1 MNEIDIEVFDSFLPK
16 AEFNKLS
23 DSQKVDYYFNFS
35 DWFEG
40 VIESAD
46 PGDYG
51 FPELFEGFCKDIY
64 PETWKELLS
73 QLDIDAFE
81 DAGEALNCTVLEI
94 LKRNKVANKDIVL
107 YIANATYDNDIF
119 YSAAVAANNL
129 KPAERDEGD
138 LPLFFEY
145 DEELETGYIGGPHI
159 AKIADAS
166 AVIKIGKNK
175 AERLQHLRG
184 TLGIIQ
190 LKQYAQ
196 YWDEKSVDS
205 NCLSIEGYD
214 CLCKHIASYFRGE
227 ISDSQFMYK
236 FCEFV
241 PEAMAREAWR
251 DIQKQIDDASL
262 LQWNILGIFAGK
274 NPTNDISKF
283 RLKYKAK
290 YLPCI
295 SK

>member
-1 MNEIDIEVFDSFLPK
+1 MDGIDIEVFDSFLPK
-16 AEFNKLS
+16 DGFNKLS

-51 FPELFEGFCKDIY
+51 FPELIEGFCKDIY
-64 PETWKELLS
+64 PESWKELLS
-73 QLDIDAFE
+73 QLDIDAYE
-81 DAGEALNCTVLEI
+81 DASESIHSTVLET

-107 YIANATYDNDIF
+107 YIANATYAHDIF
-119 YSAAVAANNL
+119 YSAAVAVNNSN
-129 KPAERDEGD
+129 PAERDDGD

-145 DEELETGYIGGPHI
+145 DEELETGYIGGAHI

-166 AVIKIGKNK
+166 AVIMIGKNK

-196 YWDEKSVDS
+196 YWDER
-205 NCLSIEGYD
+205 SIDLNSHSIDGYD
-214 CLCKHIASYFRGE
+214 DLCKHIASYFKGD
-227 ISDSQFMYK
+227 ITDSQFMYK

-241 PEAMAREAWR
+241 PATMAREAWR
-251 DIQKQIDDASL
+251 DVQKQIDNASL
-262 LQWNILGIFAGK
+262 FSETSEEDL
-274 NPTNDISKF
+274 
-283 RLKYKAK
+283 
-290 YLPCI
+290 
-295 SK
+295 